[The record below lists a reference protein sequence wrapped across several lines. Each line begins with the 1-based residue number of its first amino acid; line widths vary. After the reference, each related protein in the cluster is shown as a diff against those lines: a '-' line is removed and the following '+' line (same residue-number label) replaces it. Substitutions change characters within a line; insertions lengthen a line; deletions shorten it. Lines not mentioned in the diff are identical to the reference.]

1 MRKFPRL
8 YPNHECPLCRQGVA
22 NDHHVFARC
31 PFITTARAKAIS
43 TVKNNAQANLR
54 KVIRGLPVPTNLIK
68 FCFAPRDPA
77 NFKHGQLHIKL
88 KEWAEQ
94 HLGEEEGILW
104 GKSLQRDIMK
114 EYANIWNIYTDTLA
128 EKKVNFA
135 KRLKDEYSITPKM
148 MGRTPAEEIT

>member
-1 MRKFPRL
+1 M
-8 YPNHECPLCRQGVA
+8 
-22 NDHHVFARC
+22 
-31 PFITTARAKAIS
+31 
-43 TVKNNAQANLR
+43 
-54 KVIRGLPVPTNLIK
+54 
-68 FCFAPRDPA
+68 
-77 NFKHGQLHIKL
+77 
-88 KEWAEQ
+88 
-94 HLGEEEGILW
+94 GEEEGILW